1 MTSTPEGTFRRMT
14 DLIRAGDM
22 EAVAELW
29 APDGIAE
36 FPFAA
41 GSSPRRLQ
49 GRAEVRA
56 YLAHYPEL
64 MEMTEVAA
72 LTVRPTDDPDTVVV
86 EWTATGRTVATSQP
100 YRLDYIVVLTVRDGL
115 ITLFRDYWSPLSAAS
130 AAGNLGDLIG
140 SLESRSA

>member
-1 MTSTPEGTFRRMT
+1 MTSTPEETFRRMT

-49 GRAEVRA
+49 GREEVRA

>member
-1 MTSTPEGTFRRMT
+1 MSRTPEETFRRMI
-14 DLIRAGDM
+14 DLMLAKDM
-22 EAVAELW
+22 NAVADLW

-41 GSSPRRLQ
+41 GNSPHVLR

-64 MEMTEVAA
+64 MDTREVAA
-72 LTVRPTDDPDTVVV
+72 LTVRPTDRTDTVVV
-86 EWTATGRTVATSQP
+86 EWTATGRTVATAQP

-115 ITLFRDYWSPLSAAS
+115 ITLFRDYWSPLSTAA
-130 AAGNLGDLIG
+130 AAGTLAGLLDSVEG
-140 SLESRSA
+140 KDA